1 MSQKLLVWLAS
12 KVIGSLEQDNSGRML
27 FTYASGASKAISLSM
42 PLREEPYS
50 HDACEAFFGGLLP
63 ESDHARQLIGRRFGV
78 NGNNSFSLLSV
89 IGHECAGAISIFP
102 DNGEAPRVVTAG
114 EPHLLSEAELAQHIR
129 ELPRRPLLAG
139 VEGIRL
145 SLAGAADKAAVCLI
159 DGKVA
164 LPPDGTPTTHILKP
178 SIRTIGDTVG
188 NEYFAMRLADKL
200 GLTPAKVELRH
211 AEDLA
216 FLLVQRYDRR
226 TGADGALGRIHQEDF
241 CQALGVASARKY
253 QNEGGPGYKD
263 CFDLLRHVSRPAVD
277 RLRMS
282 SYIAFNFLIGNMDA
296 HGKNFS
302 ILHEPNLSLAPL
314 YDVLSSRIYPELT
327 DRMAMRVDKYYK
339 VEEVFPRHWKRLCDS
354 SQLGYAGFKR
364 TFVNLSKKI
373 TGAAE
378 ELRDELKDYALHRKT
393 FDDIV
398 NYIHRSAQLTQ
409 TRFSKEAEHAEA
421 T

>member
-1 MSQKLLVWLAS
+1 MSEKLLVWLANRL
-12 KVIGSLEQDNSGRML
+12 IGTLEQGNSGRMM
-27 FTYASGASKAISLSM
+27 FRYSSDTAKAISLSM

-102 DNGEAPRVVTAG
+102 DTSEAPPMVTAG
-114 EPHLLSEAELAQHIR
+114 EPHVLTETELAQHIR
-129 ELPRRPLLAG
+129 DLPKRPLLAG
-139 VEGIRL
+139 LEGIRL
-145 SLAGAADKAAVCLI
+145 SLAGAADKAAVCVV
-159 DGKVA
+159 DDKVA

-188 NEYFAMRLADKL
+188 NEFFAMRLADKL
-200 GLTPAKVELRH
+200 GLAPASVELRR
-211 AEDLA
+211 AEDVA

-226 TGADGALGRIHQEDF
+226 IGKDNVLERIHQEDF
-241 CQALGVASARKY
+241 CQALGVSSARKY

-282 SYIAFNFLIGNMDA
+282 SFVAFNFLIGNMDA
-296 HGKNFS
+296 HGKNYS

-314 YDVLSSRIYPELT
+314 YDLLSTRIYPELT
-327 DRMAMRVDKYYK
+327 DRLAMKVDKYYK
-339 VEEVFPRHWKRLCDS
+339 VEEIFPRHWKRLCDS

-364 TFVNLSKKI
+364 TFVDLCKKI
-373 TGAAE
+373 TGASE
-378 ELRDELKDYALHRKT
+378 ELRDELRDYDHHRKT

-409 TRFSKEAEHAEA
+409 TRFSKEAEPADA